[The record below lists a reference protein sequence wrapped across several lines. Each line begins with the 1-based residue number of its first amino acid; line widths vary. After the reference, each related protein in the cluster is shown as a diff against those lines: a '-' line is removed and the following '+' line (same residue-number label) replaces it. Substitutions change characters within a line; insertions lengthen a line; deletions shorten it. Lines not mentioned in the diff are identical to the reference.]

1 MSQAER
7 RQRVFI
13 SYRRAD
19 GAGQA
24 GRLADDLD
32 RLLGDR
38 VFMDVSD
45 IAPGAEFE
53 QVLRTELASCGAVL
67 ALIGPRWLASFDA
80 RSNEALDYVRLE
92 LETALAQQGLHVVPV
107 LIGGAEL
114 PAETQM
120 PAGLGPLAK
129 RQAVILRDDRWQDDV
144 ANLARELR
152 VVLKLRRRLWPGIAA
167 AGLLAIVLSGW
178 LLMNRTPAPTAFSR
192 EQADEISAKATQ
204 KAAAA
209 CRPAPAGSCPLVF
222 RFQPDGTAQQ
232 VYFDSGSCML
242 KAPPFG
248 DCMLDK
254 LAAVRIPPFNDLDA
268 AEVGLDLVVEE
279 GGAARVVPQ
288 P

>member
-24 GRLADDLD
+24 GRLAEDLD

-53 QVLRTELASCGAVL
+53 QVLRGELASCGAVL
-67 ALIGPRWLASFDA
+67 ALIGQRWLASFEG
-80 RSNEALDYVRLE
+80 RPHEALDYVRLE
-92 LETALAQQGLHVVPV
+92 LETTLAQEGLHVAPV

-114 PAETQM
+114 PGEAQM

-152 VVLKLRRRLWPGIAA
+152 AVLKLRRRLWLGIAA
-167 AGLLAIVLSGW
+167 AVLVAGLVSGW
-178 LLMNRTPAPTAFSR
+178 LLTHRTPAPAAYSH
-192 EQADEISAKATQ
+192 EQAAAIAVRATEKAI
-204 KAAAA
+204 AA
-209 CRPAPAGSCPLVF
+209 CRPAPAGDCPLVF
-222 RFQPDGTAQQ
+222 RFQPDGSAQQ
-232 VYFDSGSCML
+232 VYFDSGACML

-248 DCMLDK
+248 DCVLNK
-254 LAAVRIPPFNDLDA
+254 LATVRIPPFNDLDA
-268 AEVGLDLVVEE
+268 AEVGLDLVVEQ
-279 GGAARVVPQ
+279 GGVAKVVPQ